1 LSSGIGYSS
10 QPDDVMIKG
19 NAGGMRQRPQGL
31 NRLGGQSRRES
42 IGWRL
47 KIGALRG
54 DPFIGVSREQES
66 AWIPVFCIA
75 AKR

>member
-10 QPDDVMIKG
+10 QPDDVMIKT
-19 NAGGMRQRPQGL
+19 NAGGARRRPQGL
-31 NRLGGQSRRES
+31 SRLGGQSRRGG

-66 AWIPVFCIA
+66 AWIPVILHRS
-75 AKR
+75 KL